1 MRSRAWNASRRQSR
15 KPFSL
20 LRGTEGSNPS
30 LSRREATANLATDDV
45 TGPHSSVSTAGCTA
59 VSCDGG
65 RGGTSRHLRAN
76 QSCAGGGESSRC
88 QARRPEN
95 LQNTELGWRRS
106 AETRRARAG
115 ALATDLLPIIE
126 AIHAEGI
133 TSFGGIA
140 KVLNDRGIPTAR
152 GSRWQAVQV
161 QRVVQAATSAL
172 AQSGIAPSP
181 SPLSDPKLG

>member
-1 MRSRAWNASRRQSR
+1 MASRRGPRRSHDRRRARVEKRHEKQLQVGVEIPTKHEIR
-15 KPFSL
+15 AILGHAGRLLPFL
-20 LRGTEGSNPS
+20 
-30 LSRREATANLATDDV
+30 V
-45 TGPHSSVSTAGCTA
+45 TG
-59 VSCDGG
+59 
-65 RGGTSRHLRAN
+65 
-76 QSCAGGGESSRC
+76 
-88 QARRPEN
+88 RPEN

-126 AIHAEGI
+126 AIQAEGI